1 MALFVCG
8 VQVEVREVLLR
19 DKPASMLELS
29 PKGTVP
35 VLQLADGT
43 VIDESLDIMLW
54 ALKQNDTKG
63 WLKNKEQA
71 LILIAE
77 NDTSFK
83 KALDRYKYPHRYQ
96 DEPQM
101 DWRAEAEKF
110 IAKLENNLQKNNFLL
125 SDKPTLADYAIF
137 PFIRQFRMPNSDWFD
152 NIAPYPHVRNWL
164 AILVKSPE
172 FTGVMDKY
180 PPYTV
185 GVDTVYLLQNS

>member
-1 MALFVCG
+1 MALFACG

-35 VLQLADGT
+35 VLQLVDGT

-54 ALKQNDTKG
+54 ALEQNDTKG
-63 WLKNKEQA
+63 WLKDKEQA
-71 LILIAE
+71 LVLIAE

-110 IAKLENNLQKNNFLL
+110 IAKLENNLQQNKFLL

-137 PFIRQFRMPNSDWFD
+137 PFIRQFRMPNTDWFD
-152 NIAPYPHVRNWL
+152 NIAPYPHIRNWL
-164 AILVKSPE
+164 AILVESPE
-172 FTGVMDKY
+172 FIRVMSKY
-180 PPYTV
+180 NTYTSEAKP
-185 GVDTVYLLQNS
+185 VYLLQNT